1 MYSFARQR
9 SQRLT
14 GGGPPCAFDGNRL
27 CGVVISQHPPLPPLR
42 RLSGWPRSKIS
53 HGKPVS
59 LCVVVHSQKK
69 KKNYNT
75 HASGGGISPTRTSR
89 VRTSKRTRRRR
100 IFPFIKTRVR
110 RGNRI
115 EDRRVRVDKK
125 NKFERVVCVSE
136 TVVHPVV
143 LFLKLFFH
151 PRHVEPLL
159 SSNRRCRPP

>member
-1 MYSFARQR
+1 MLLSPGTRRCRRYAVSRAGRVPKSRTENLFLCASSF
-9 SQRLT
+9 
-14 GGGPPCAFDGNRL
+14 
-27 CGVVISQHPPLPPLR
+27 IH
-42 RLSGWPRSKIS
+42 K
-53 HGKPVS
+53 
-59 LCVVVHSQKK
+59 KK